1 MYYVTDTHAF
11 IWYLHGKLP
20 NRVDKVFSSAEK
32 GESIIFIPTMV
43 LAECLY
49 LVENGKIKLDFDE
62 LLNKIEISSNF
73 IPTSF
78 NFQVLKLLPEIKLDG
93 LHDRIIVATAKL
105 LNAKLITKDKEI
117 RDSKIVEVVW

>member
-1 MYYVTDTHAF
+1 MFYVTDTHAF
-11 IWYLHGKLP
+11 VWYIAGKLSP
-20 NRVDKVFSSAEK
+20 EVDGVFRSAEK
-32 GESIIFIPTMV
+32 GESIIFIPTVV

-49 LVENGKIKLDFDE
+49 LAENRKIDLDFNE
-62 LLNKIEISSNF
+62 LLEKIEASSNF

-78 NFQVLKLLPEIKLDG
+78 NFQVVKLLQEIKLSE

-117 RDSKIVEVVW
+117 RESGIVEVVW